1 MGLRDMLRAI
11 REYPAAR
18 AELETARSEL
28 RQAQQELEQ
37 SRETCESLWLTLDEQ
52 KDHTK
57 FLSSKA
63 EALQA
68 ALEEFCPRLSTPEEL
83 KRFYDAISPDMDP
96 SGFTLYRMAKELTG
110 IDVPSCFPY
119 EDNRGLFEVMDGHQL
134 LDWLTAVRFNAV
146 EWDMIPNST
155 YESATL
161 LGVDTST
168 PEYQA
173 FEQQLYG
180 KVLSRM
186 GFENIVAPEQEAGAI
201 ESKVTELKLYS
212 PLSAELVEE
221 EPVRDWI
228 DEPEPSMPLP
238 LTGDDL
244 SAPELRAAI
253 LKGIEDE
260 QAPEETERGLMAY
273 FDGSDAVNEKVVSFF
288 PSVEEVDGRLY
299 GVAVCQLK
307 EALTPSEMAELKE
320 YCSCQY
326 ADGWGEGYEQRPR
339 RTSYGEL
346 YVSFWQAKDFFILTK
361 EEMETS
367 RVASRSP
374 HQPKRGG
381 DAR

>member
-37 SRETCESLWLTLDEQ
+37 SRETCESLWFTLDEQ

-161 LGVDTST
+161 LEVDTST

-180 KVLSRM
+180 KVLARM
-186 GFENIVAPEQEAGAI
+186 GFENLLGPEQETGAI

-212 PLSAELVEE
+212 PLTADIYMEPAPDSQEHADGTELMVNLYGEDLTE
-221 EPVRDWI
+221 YKKI
-228 DEPEPSMPLP
+228 ILNAIKDEMLPEM
-238 LTGDDL
+238 
-244 SAPELRAAI
+244 
-253 LKGIEDE
+253 K
-260 QAPEETERGLMAY
+260 ERGLMFA
-273 FDGSDAVNEKVVSFF
+273 FSGSESLSEKVLSLF
-288 PSVEEVDGRLY
+288 PSVEEVDGVLC
-299 GVAVCQLK
+299 GVAVCQVTGT
-307 EALTPSEMAELKE
+307 LTPAELEELKE
-320 YCSCQY
+320 FCSSQY
-326 ADGWGEGYEQRPR
+326 ADGWGEGYAQCPR
-339 RTSYGEL
+339 HTADGEL
-346 YVSFWQAKDFFILTK
+346 YVNFWQDNSFSILTK
-361 EEMETS
+361 KELETA
-367 RVASRSP
+367 RAASRPP

>member
-28 RQAQQELEQ
+28 RQAQQELGQ

-52 KDHTK
+52 KDYTK

-68 ALEEFCPRLSTPEEL
+68 ALDAFCPRLSTPEEL

>member
-28 RQAQQELEQ
+28 RQAQQELGQ

-52 KDHTK
+52 KDYTK

>member
-52 KDHTK
+52 KDYTK

-68 ALEEFCPRLSTPEEL
+68 TLEEFCPRLSTPEEL